1 LKFWIKIR
9 RYLLPIYCQSIVNPM
24 KISKRKSVPTHPRNP
39 FVAAALLRKAG
50 SHRPSNKAVRAQHKK
65 HTHRAIHEANSHE

>member
-1 LKFWIKIR
+1 
-9 RYLLPIYCQSIVNPM
+9 M

-39 FVAAALLRKAG
+39 FVAVALLRKAG

-65 HTHRAIHEANSHE
+65 QTHRAIHEANSHE